1 MKTKALQVTMV
12 MMMLATAL
20 FAQKTTKDEV
30 FTSMILKGTDKVEIR
45 LMIPDK
51 DAVMLYVYDEN
62 DSRIF
67 SKRIKNVKDVLV
79 KHDIS
84 EFPDGVYTYEIVK
97 DKKVMALTPI
107 VKAQGKAL
115 AYKPI
120 ENLPTAKR

>member
-1 MKTKALQVTMV
+1 MKTRALQVTMV
-12 MMMLATAL
+12 MMLLATAL

-30 FTSMILKGTDKVEIR
+30 FTSMILKGTNKVEIR
-45 LMIPDK
+45 MMIPDK

-84 EFPDGVYTYEIVK
+84 VFPDGVYTYEIVK
-97 DKKVMALTPI
+97 DKKVITSTPI
-107 VKAQGKAL
+107 VKAHDKAL
-115 AYKPI
+115 VYKPI
-120 ENLPTAKR
+120 ENLSTAKR

>member
-79 KHDIS
+79 KHDIND
-84 EFPDGVYTYEIVK
+84 FPDGVYTYKIVK
-97 DKKVMALTPI
+97 DKKVIASTPI
-107 VKAQGKAL
+107 VKAQGKEL

-120 ENLPTAKR
+120 ENLSTAKR